1 MDCKVEKQKPQSCLK
16 QKTKISKSQV
26 SEFLTSY
33 DGSMR
38 QIIKLA
44 DKISK
49 LDKIQEKTRGL
60 DKKIRKEI
68 EKFSLINAKFSLLQ
82 TSMQDEI
89 ATVSGTSE
97 KGKSVSSYG
106 DFFSSVKK
114 HAIELRSACEQ
125 ASFD

>member
-1 MDCKVEKQKPQSCLK
+1 MELN
-16 QKTKISKSQV
+16 
-26 SEFLTSY
+26 
-33 DGSMR
+33 
-38 QIIKLA
+38 
-44 DKISK
+44 KISK

-97 KGKSVSSYG
+97 RGKTASSYS
-106 DFFSSVKK
+106 DFFASVKR
-114 HAIELRSACEQ
+114 HAFELKKACRQ
-125 ASFD
+125 AKLN

>member
-1 MDCKVEKQKPQSCLK
+1 MDSKDRET
-16 QKTKISKSQV
+16 KTPIVFKTKNKISKSQV
-26 SEFLTSY
+26 NEFLTSY

-68 EKFSLINAKFSLLQ
+68 EKFSSINAEFSLLQ

-89 ATVSGTSE
+89 AMVSGTSE
-97 KGKSVSSYG
+97 KGKIR
-106 DFFSSVKK
+106 KL
-114 HAIELRSACEQ
+114 IW
-125 ASFD
+125 